1 MNHWIQRV
9 APDRVDS
16 VEINRLDVLV
26 DRARQCE
33 RERGR
38 LPNYLAVN
46 FYNIGD
52 VVEAAD
58 TLNGVR

>member
-1 MNHWIQRV
+1 ML
-9 APDRVDS
+9 
-16 VEINRLDVLV
+16 VE
-26 DRARQCE
+26 RARQCE